1 MKRTPQTLSLA
12 LFLLAGSHL
21 GCATSEPSPVVIPE
35 GQIYRWTD
43 AEGQT
48 HFTPSLEQ
56 LPPTIREQI
65 STLASMPGESRMA
78 LSQEG
83 RWAALNIDGNS
94 SGVSFGDVTES
105 RGIETEVLQETLDPA
120 QALRNSEMD
129 SRIAE
134 LESIIAQHED
144 QLKEMISNPD
154 AATNSSFVEQE
165 EFRTIAQELP
175 ALQAELKALKAQQ
188 AQP

>member
-1 MKRTPQTLSLA
+1 ML
-12 LFLLAGSHL
+12 
-21 GCATSEPSPVVIPE
+21 EPSPVAIPE

-43 AEGQT
+43 TEGKT

-56 LPPTIREQI
+56 LPPSIREQI
-65 STLASMPGESRMA
+65 NALASMPGESRMA

-83 RWAALNIDGNS
+83 RWAALNIDGSS
-94 SGVSFGDVTES
+94 SGPSFGDVTES
-105 RGIETEVLQETLDPA
+105 RGVETEVLQDRLDPE
-120 QALRNSEMD
+120 QALRNSEVN

-134 LESIIAQHED
+134 LETIIAQQED
-144 QLKEMISNPD
+144 QLKEMISSPD
-154 AATNSSFVEQE
+154 AGSNSSFVEQD
-165 EFRTIAQELP
+165 EFRSIAQELP